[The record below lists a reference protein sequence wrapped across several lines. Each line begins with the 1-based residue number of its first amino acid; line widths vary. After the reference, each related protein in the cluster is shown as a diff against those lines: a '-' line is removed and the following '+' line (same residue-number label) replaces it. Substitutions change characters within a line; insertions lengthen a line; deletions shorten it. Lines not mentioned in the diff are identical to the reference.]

1 MRPYTAKEIS
11 GPAARSTTVNHMT
24 NKQSIKQVGM
34 PSILGDVEPPFSGK
48 RPTGVSPD
56 FDAAYSSWQN
66 SKTPETNTALIS
78 TLQPVIDTAVMSYA
92 GQNASPTIRSR
103 ARLMALKAL
112 DTYDPNKG
120 NVRTHL
126 LSQLQSLRRVSAQ
139 AQNIISI
146 PEQVG
151 LDYSHLK
158 ESETELYDLLG
169 REPTDDELA
178 DRTGLSKRR
187 IQKIR
192 AFNQPVSEGMTTR
205 EVTDEESYGGDVAST
220 IPNSHRAAD
229 AWFNFVYEDLSPV
242 DKLIADM
249 TLGRNGRRKASTQDI
264 ARRLNITPGAV
275 SQRAAKIQSLLDKQ
289 YTQGGF

>member
-1 MRPYTAKEIS
+1 MYT
-11 GPAARSTTVNHMT
+11 
-24 NKQSIKQVGM
+24 Q
-34 PSILGDVEPPFSGK
+34 
-48 RPTGVSPD
+48 
-56 FDAAYSSWQN
+56 WQGN
-66 SKTPETNTALIS
+66 KTPETNTALLKTI
-78 TLQPVIDTAVMSYA
+78 QPVIDTAVMSYA
-92 GQNASPTIRSR
+92 GQNASPTIHSR

-126 LSQLQSLRRVSAQ
+126 LSQLQSLRRLSAQ
-139 AQNIISI
+139 SQNIISI

-151 LDYSHLK
+151 LDYSKLND
-158 ESETELYDLLG
+158 SETELRDQLG
-169 REPTDDELA
+169 RDPTDDELA
-178 DRTGLSKRR
+178 DHTGLSKKR

-229 AWFNFVYEDLSPV
+229 AWFNFVYDDLSPI

-249 TLGRNGRRKASTQDI
+249 TLGRNGRRRASTQEI

-275 SQRAAKIQSLLDKQ
+275 SQRAAKIQAMLDKQ
-289 YTQGGF
+289 YSQGGF

>member
-1 MRPYTAKEIS
+1 MASTNNNK
-11 GPAARSTTVNHMT
+11 PA
-24 NKQSIKQVGM
+24 GM
-34 PSILGDVEPPFSGK
+34 PSILGDVTPPFSAR
-48 RPTGVSPD
+48 RPTGVSAD
-56 FDAAYSSWQN
+56 FDAAYTQWQN
-66 SKTPETNTALIS
+66 TKNPETNTALLG

-112 DTYDPNKG
+112 DTYDPQKG

-126 LSQLQSLRRVSAQ
+126 LSQLQSLRRLSAQ
-139 AQNIISI
+139 TQNIISI

-151 LDYSHLK
+151 LDYGRLT
-158 ESETELYDLLG
+158 ESETELTDQLG
-169 REPTDDELA
+169 RDPTDDELA
-178 DRTGLSKRR
+178 DHTGLSKKR

-192 AFNQPVSEGMTTR
+192 VFNQPVSEGMTTR

-220 IPNSHRAAD
+220 IPNSNRSAD
-229 AWFNFVYEDLSPV
+229 AWFNFVYEDLGPV

-249 TLGRNGRRKASTQDI
+249 TLGRNGRRKTSTQEI

-275 SQRAAKIQSLLDKQ
+275 SQRAAKIQAALDKQ
-289 YTQGGF
+289 YTQGNF

>member
-1 MRPYTAKEIS
+1 MQND
-11 GPAARSTTVNHMT
+11 TVKKPT
-24 NKQSIKQVGM
+24 GM
-34 PSILGDVEPPFSGK
+34 PSILGDIPAPFSDK
-48 RPTGVSPD
+48 KPTGVSSA
-56 FDAAYSSWQN
+56 FDTAYQTWQTT
-66 SKTPETNTALIS
+66 KTPETNTALLG

-103 ARLMALKAL
+103 AKMMALKAL
-112 DTYDPNKG
+112 DTYDPKRG

-126 LSQLQSLRRVSAQ
+126 LSQLQSLRRLSAQ
-139 AQNIISI
+139 AQNIITI

-151 LDYSHLK
+151 LDYSRLN
-158 ESETELYDLLG
+158 ESEGELRDQLG
-169 REPTDDELA
+169 RDPTDDELA
-178 DRTGLSKRR
+178 DQTGLSKKR

-205 EVTDEESYGGDVAST
+205 EVGDDEAYGGDVASN
-220 IPNSHRAAD
+220 IPNSTRSAD
-229 AWFNFVYEDLSPV
+229 AWFNFVYDDLGPV

>member
-1 MRPYTAKEIS
+1 
-11 GPAARSTTVNHMT
+11 MT
-24 NKQSIKQVGM
+24 PDSKTKQPGM
-34 PSILGDVEPPFSGK
+34 PSILGDTPAPFSSS
-48 RPTGVSPD
+48 RPTGVGSD
-56 FDAAYSSWQN
+56 FDSAYTQWKQT
-66 SKTPETNTALIS
+66 KTPETNTALLGTI
-78 TLQPVIDTAVMSYA
+78 QPVIDTAVMSYA
-92 GQNASPTIRSR
+92 GQNASPTVRSR

-112 DTYDPNKG
+112 DTYDPERG

-126 LSQLQSLRRVSAQ
+126 LSQLQSLRRLSAQ

-146 PEQVG
+146 PEQVS
-151 LDYSHLK
+151 LDYSRLT
-158 ESETELYDLLG
+158 ETEAELSDQLG
-169 REPTDDELA
+169 RDPTDDELA
-178 DRTGLSKRR
+178 DHTGLSKRR

-205 EVTDEESYGGDVAST
+205 EVADEESYGGDVASA

-249 TLGRNGRRKASTQDI
+249 TLGRNGRRKTSTQEI

-275 SQRAAKIQSLLDKQ
+275 SQRAAKIQSLLDRQ
-289 YTQGGF
+289 YIQGTF

>member
-1 MRPYTAKEIS
+1 MKNVAQNK
-11 GPAARSTTVNHMT
+11 TT
-24 NKQSIKQVGM
+24 GM
-34 PSILGDVEPPFSGK
+34 PSILGDTPPPFSAK
-48 RPTGVSPD
+48 KPAGVSAE
-56 FDAAYSSWQN
+56 FDALYPQWVAN
-66 SKTPETNTALIS
+66 KTPQTSTALLNSI
-78 TLQPVIDTAVMSYA
+78 QPVIDTAVMSYA
-92 GQNASPTIRSR
+92 GQAASPNIRSR
-103 ARLMALKAL
+103 AKLMALKAL
-112 DTYDPNKG
+112 DTYDPARG

-139 AQNIISI
+139 TQNIISI

-151 LDYSHLK
+151 LDYGRLT
-158 ESETELYDLLG
+158 ESEAELHDQLG
-169 REPTDDELA
+169 RDPTDDELA
-178 DRTGLSKRR
+178 DHTGLSKRR

-192 AFNQPVSEGMTTR
+192 AFNQPVAEGMTTR

-220 IPNSHRAAD
+220 IPNSNRAAD

-275 SQRAAKIQSLLDKQ
+275 SQRAAKIQALLDKQ
-289 YTQGGF
+289 YTQGTF

>member
-1 MRPYTAKEIS
+1 MPTD
-11 GPAARSTTVNHMT
+11 PT
-24 NKQSIKQVGM
+24 NKSKGM
-34 PSILGDVEPPFSGK
+34 PSILGDVPAPFSGTK
-48 RPTGVSPD
+48 PTGVGSD
-56 FDAAYSSWQN
+56 FDSAYAQWQTT
-66 SKTPETNTALIS
+66 KTPETNTALLGTI
-78 TLQPVIDTAVMSYA
+78 QPVIDTAVMSYA

-112 DTYDPNKG
+112 DTYDPKRG

-126 LSQLQSLRRVSAQ
+126 LSQLQSLRRLTAQ
-139 AQNIISI
+139 SQNIISI

-151 LDYSHLK
+151 LDYSRLN
-158 ESETELYDLLG
+158 ESEAELRDQLG
-169 REPTDDELA
+169 RDPTDDELA
-178 DRTGLSKRR
+178 DHTGLSTRR

-205 EVTDEESYGGDVAST
+205 EVSDEESYGGDVASN
-220 IPNSHRAAD
+220 IPGSTRSAD

-249 TLGRNGRRKASTQDI
+249 TLGRNGRRKTSTQEI

-275 SQRAAKIQSLLDKQ
+275 SQRAAKIQAMLDKQ
-289 YTQGGF
+289 YTQSGF

>member
-1 MRPYTAKEIS
+1 MADNKTS
-11 GPAARSTTVNHMT
+11 TPA
-24 NKQSIKQVGM
+24 GM
-34 PSILGDVEPPFSGK
+34 PSILGDVPAPFSA
-48 RPTGVSPD
+48 RMPTGVSTD
-56 FDAAYSSWQN
+56 FDNAYAQWQRT
-66 SKTPETNTALIS
+66 KTPETNTALLG

-92 GQNASPTIRSR
+92 GQNASPTTRSK

-112 DTYDPNKG
+112 DTYDPQRG

-151 LDYSHLK
+151 LDYGRLT
-158 ESETELYDLLG
+158 ESESELYDQLG
-169 REPTDDELA
+169 RDPTDDELA
-178 DRTGLSKRR
+178 DHTGLSKRR

-220 IPNSHRAAD
+220 IPNSNRSAD
-229 AWFNFVYEDLSPV
+229 AWFNFVYEDLGPV

-249 TLGRNGRRKASTQDI
+249 TLGRNGRRKTSTQEI

-275 SQRAAKIQSLLDKQ
+275 SQRAAKIQAMLDKQ
-289 YTQGGF
+289 YTQGNF